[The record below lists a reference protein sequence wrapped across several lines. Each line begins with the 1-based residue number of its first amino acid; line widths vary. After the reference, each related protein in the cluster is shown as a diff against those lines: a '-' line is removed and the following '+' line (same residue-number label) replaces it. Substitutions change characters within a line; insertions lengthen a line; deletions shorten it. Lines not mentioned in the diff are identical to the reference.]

1 MPDGA
6 QVRFPD
12 DMPREQIRDMIA
24 SKFPE
29 AVQQA
34 PKLSDP
40 YNGSFAND
48 GTAGP
53 TYARGG
59 RKLPDPQ
66 NPDGT
71 FGQVPEGMALNPQT
85 GQMEDLRSPANPNI
99 PQGGANAL
107 ALGVGQGAG
116 FGMLDEAVAG
126 LSSLAG
132 GDYDYNLGRMREAE
146 RRASSEHPVSYYG
159 GMLGGGA
166 AQGVGLGSA
175 GFLPSV
181 NMVQQGAK
189 LPAVAL
195 ASGVEGLAL
204 GGLHGFGAGEGL
216 EGRLDGA
223 KTGAKWG
230 AAAGVVAPYAA
241 RGVENMARRAV
252 SPFASSAERAA
263 AVRTLQNEGI
273 TLTAGQKTGNN
284 WLRYRESELGG
295 AKAAQMIDDQGRA
308 FTDAA
313 MRRAGSQGLAT
324 AENMSANADRLSRG
338 FKNVS
343 SRNTLRADRQLADD
357 IMGTLREYDR
367 VLPSEQKQI
376 LGNLTADV
384 IDRIQA
390 GKNTMPGVDYQVA
403 RSRFSRLAQNARNR
417 DPDLAEA
424 FRGIRNS
431 LDEAMSRSISPKDA
445 AEWSF
450 LRKQYGNMKV
460 LEKAAVGGGE
470 DAALGIISPA
480 RLRMAASSGNQGGY
494 ARGQGDF
501 SKLAKAGQAV
511 MSPLPNSGTAQRM
524 AAQGVSAAI
533 LGGGGGAIGGPAG
546 LALGL
551 AGPAAIGKMLMSK
564 PLQNYLSNQMV
575 NGKMSDAGRALI
587 QMVLAGQSG
596 SAAGRLPA
604 P

>member
-1 MPDGA
+1 MANWWEVAPLVEQSQTNTAGGNWW
-6 QVRFPD
+6 D
-12 DMPREQIRDMIA
+12 DAPLVEQL
-24 SKFPE
+24 
-29 AVQQA
+29 V
-34 PKLSDP
+34 DP

-48 GTAGP
+48 GTVGP

-59 RKLPDPQ
+59 QKLPDPQ

-71 FGQVPEGMALNPQT
+71 YGKPPEGMVFNPET
-85 GQMEDLRSPANPNI
+85 GQMEDLRSPINPNI
-99 PQGGANAL
+99 PTGALNAV
-107 ALGVGQGAG
+107 GIGMGQGAG

-126 LSSLAG
+126 LSTLAG

-181 NMVQQGAK
+181 NMIQQGAK

-195 ASGVEGLAL
+195 ASGIEGLAL
-204 GGLHGFGAGEGL
+204 GGAHGFGAGEGL

-223 KTGAKWG
+223 ETGAKWG
-230 AAAGVVAPYAA
+230 LGLGAATPYAA
-241 RGVENMARRAV
+241 KAIEGTVRHLI
-252 SPFASSAERAA
+252 SPFASNAERAA
-263 AVRTLQNEGI
+263 AVRTLQNESI
-273 TLTAGQKTGNN
+273 PLTAGQKTGNN

-295 AKAAQMIDDQGRA
+295 AKAAQMIEDQGRA

-324 AENMSANADRLSRG
+324 AENMSANAERLRRG

-357 IMGTLREYDR
+357 IVGTLREYDR

-390 GKNTMPGVDYQVA
+390 GKSTMSGVDYQAA

-431 LDEAMSRSISPKDA
+431 LDEAMARSISPKDA
-445 AEWSF
+445 AEWAF
-450 LRKQYGNMKV
+450 LRKQYRNMRV
-460 LEKAAVGGGE
+460 LERAAVGGGE

-501 SKLAKAGQAV
+501 AKLAKAGQAV
-511 MSPLPNSGTAQRM
+511 MSPLPNSGTAQRI
-524 AAQGVSAAI
+524 AAQGVTAAI

-564 PLQNYLSNQMV
+564 PMQNYLSNQIV
-575 NGKMSDAGRALI
+575 NGKLSDAGRALV
-587 QMVLAGQSG
+587 QMALAGQSG
-596 SAAGRLPA
+596 STAGRLPA